1 MRPSV
6 LELGGAGLLPVET
19 PVVLLGGLD
28 IVRALGFARIPA
40 IIASLERRTPAMA
53 SRYCTGTVAL
63 PPGAGRDA
71 VVDALVR
78 AGRWLAAQYGAPVP
92 LFYDNDDRLALVQH
106 YRDALAHHFALLLNE
121 PTLAEALL
129 DKARFQA
136 LAESRGLPV
145 PRRLA
150 WETLAEEPGPVLVK
164 PKTRLGWEHSAV
176 REQLFG
182 GAGKARVFDCG
193 RSAYDHGLVRQLA
206 AQLTFQEY
214 VPGDDSAIWS
224 FHGFAAPGG
233 ELLASF
239 VGRKIRTYP
248 ALTGDSAYLSLA
260 GEPELERLGRD
271 IVARLGLVGVFKMDF
286 KRSPANGR
294 FYLLEIN
301 TRFNLWHHLGAKNGV
316 NLPRVAYDYLVHG
329 RRPRPAQAGLVY
341 RWLSFSY
348 DRLAY
353 RELAT
358 AGKLGALR
366 WLWSL
371 VQAPKVYAIF
381 SWTDPAPFVRYWRGR
396 LGRRLRRLWHSTAS

>member
-1 MRPSV
+1 MMPSV
-6 LELGGAGLLPVET
+6 LELGPAGLLPLEP

-53 SRYCTGTVAL
+53 SRYCSGTIAL

-71 VVDALVR
+71 LVDALVR
-78 AGRWLAAQYGAPVP
+78 AGRWLAAHYGAPVP
-92 LFYDNDDRLALVQH
+92 LFYDNDDRLALVQD
-106 YRDALAHHFALLLNE
+106 YRDALGRHFALLLNE
-121 PTLAEALL
+121 PTLADALL

-145 PRRLA
+145 PRRIPWDALA
-150 WETLAEEPGPVLVK
+150 DEAGPVLVK
-164 PKTRLGWEHSAV
+164 PKVRLGWDHSAV
-176 REQLFG
+176 RTQLFG
-182 GAGKARVFDCG
+182 GAGKARVFDSG
-193 RSAYDHGLVRQLA
+193 RAAYDDRLVRQLA
-206 AQLTFQEY
+206 GQLTFQEY
-214 VPGDDSAIWS
+214 VPGDDSSIWS

-233 ELLASF
+233 ELLAWF

-248 ALTGDSAYLSLA
+248 ALTGDSAYLRLA
-260 GEPELERLGRD
+260 QEPELERLGRET
-271 IVARLGLVGVFKMDF
+271 VARLGLAGVFKMDF
-286 KRSPANGR
+286 KRSGANGR
-294 FYLLEIN
+294 FHLLEIN

-329 RRPRPAQAGLVY
+329 TRPREVPAKLAY

-348 DRLAY
+348 DRQAY
-353 RELAT
+353 RELAA
-358 AGKLGALR
+358 AGKLSALR

-381 SWTDPAPFVRYWRGR
+381 SWTDPAPFLRYWRGR

>member
-6 LELGGAGLLPVET
+6 IELGATGLLPVQP
-19 PVVLLGGLD
+19 PVVVLGGLD
-28 IVRALGFARIPA
+28 IVRSLGLARIPA

-53 SRYCTGTVAL
+53 SRYCTGTIAL

-78 AGRWLAAQYGAPVP
+78 AGRWLTAQYGVPVP
-92 LFYDNDDRLALVQH
+92 LFYDNDDRLALVQD
-106 YRDALAHHFALLLNE
+106 YRDALGRHFALLLNE
-121 PTLAEALL
+121 PTLADALL
-129 DKARFQA
+129 DKARFQV
-136 LAESRGLPV
+136 LAERRGLPV
-145 PRRLA
+145 PRRIEWDALSD
-150 WETLAEEPGPVLVK
+150 EPGPVLVK
-164 PKTRLGWEHSAV
+164 PKVRTGWEQSAV

-193 RSAYDHGLVRQLA
+193 RAAYDDGLVRQLA
-206 AQLTFQEY
+206 GQLTFQEY

-248 ALTGDSAYLSLA
+248 ALTGDSAYLRLA
-260 GEPELERLGRD
+260 RDREMDELGRD
-271 IVARLGLVGVFKMDF
+271 IVARLGLAGVFKMDF
-286 KRSPANGR
+286 KRSAATGR

-329 RRPRPAQAGLVY
+329 RRPPPVQARLIY
-341 RWLSFSY
+341 RWLSFGY
-348 DRLAY
+348 DRHAY
-353 RELAT
+353 RELAA
-358 AGKLGALR
+358 AGRLGLVR

-381 SWTDPAPFVRYWRGR
+381 SWTDPAPFLRYWRGR